1 MSEAICTPPD
11 PMTANAPPLPRDARP
26 ANGTMVTPTHDL
38 ARYNEGMSQ
47 FLTASDSAEKAARFI
62 FDWNEVNRKGRLTPK
77 NVTFFDETL
86 RDGLQNP
93 SVRDP
98 SIEDKLAI
106 LHLMEDLG
114 IHEADIGLPGSSKRA
129 FDDCLRLCQEVV
141 ACKMK
146 IKIACAGRTVVGDI
160 TPMIEVSQRA
170 GIPIDVYAFIGSS
183 PIRQYAESWDIE
195 LIARRS
201 AEAIDVAVKAGLPV
215 AYVTEDTTRSRP
227 EVLTALFRTAIDHGA
242 TRLCLSD
249 TVGHAT
255 PDGVRNLIQFTKS
268 VIAGTGAKEIGIDW
282 HGHNDRGLAL
292 ENALWALEFGAD
304 RVHATGLG
312 IGERVGNAQM
322 ELVLLNMKL
331 LGQLEDQDLTK
342 LLEYCTTIA
351 RAVGWD
357 VPINYPMVGRD
368 AFRTATG
375 VHAAAIIKAMA
386 KGDAW
391 LADRIYSGVPA
402 EMIGRKQEICIGFMS
417 GASNVSYWLNERGI
431 PVDDALVAEILKAAK
446 GQNHIMTEPEVMSVI
461 ERVKASRA

>member
-1 MSEAICTPPD
+1 MAEFSTEAD
-11 PMTANAPPLPRDARP
+11 RA
-26 ANGTMVTPTHDL
+26 
-38 ARYNEGMSQ
+38 
-47 FLTASDSAEKAARFI
+47 AEFI
-62 FDWNEVNRKGRLTPK
+62 FDWNEVNRKGRIVPSGYTLY
-77 NVTFFDETL
+77 DETL

-93 SVRDP
+93 SVEDP
-98 SIEDKLAI
+98 PIEDKLQI

-129 FDDCLRLCQEVV
+129 FDDVLRMCKEVV
-141 ACKMK
+141 DCKMK
-146 IKIACAGRTVVGDI
+146 IKIACAGRTVVSDI

-170 GIPIDVYAFIGSS
+170 GIPIEVYAFIGSS
-183 PIRQYAESWDIE
+183 PIRQYAEEWDVN
-195 LIARRS
+195 LIAKRS

-227 EVLTALFRTAIDHGA
+227 DMLTTLFRAAIDHGA
-242 TRLCLSD
+242 SRLCLCD

-268 VIAGTGAKEIGIDW
+268 VVAGTGAKEIGIDW

-322 ELVLLNMKL
+322 ELVLLNLRL
-331 LGQLEDQDLTK
+331 LGQLQDQDLTK
-342 LLEYCTTIA
+342 LVEYCETVA
-351 RAVGWD
+351 RAVHWP
-357 VPINYPMVGRD
+357 VPWNYPLVGRD

-375 VHAAAIIKAMA
+375 VHAAAIIKAMH

-402 EMIGRKQEICIGFMS
+402 GMFGRKQEICIGFMS
-417 GASNVSYWLNERGI
+417 GASNVNYWLRQRNIQSTDE
-431 PVDDALVAEILKAAK
+431 LVAEILKAAK
-446 GQNHIMTEPEVMSVI
+446 GTTHILSEDEVMAIVR
-461 ERVKASRA
+461 RVRA